1 MLRKVKSSLILVLIL
16 LLVVSCVDQS
26 GGSKSNKELKI
37 APTSV
42 VVTKI
47 LHELKVPPSQ
57 VVAIPSSKTYTV
69 PEEYKNAPEIGIAMS
84 PDMEKLSNIKPDV
97 VLGPNSLEGELSDK
111 YKKIGLNA
119 VFLNLKSASGMFK
132 SIEEL
137 GEMLGRQE
145 EAKVLVDDFVE
156 YMVEYREKHK
166 RSKSPRVLIL
176 MGLPGGSYVVATESS
191 YVGDLT
197 KLAGGTNVYGDGE
210 GQDFVNVSI
219 EDMLSKDPDIILR
232 TAHAYPEEVKKYF
245 KEEFASNEI
254 WQRFRAVKNKKVYDL
269 DHNSFGMSANFN
281 YKKGLESLEEVLYGD
296 N

>member
-1 MLRKVKSSLILVLIL
+1 MLKKAKSSLIIILIL
-16 LLVVSCVDQS
+16 LLVVGCVDQS
-26 GGSKSNKELKI
+26 GSSSSGKDLTI

-42 VVTKI
+42 VVTQI
-47 LHELKVPPSQ
+47 LHELNVPASQ
-57 VVAIPSSKTYTV
+57 VVAIPSTKTYSV

-84 PDMEKLSNIKPDV
+84 PDMEKLSNIKPDI

-119 VFLNLKSASGMFK
+119 VFLNLKSVSGMFK

-137 GEMLGRQE
+137 GAMLGREE
-145 EAKVLVDDFVE
+145 EAKVLVDDFVN

-166 RSKSPRVLIL
+166 HSDSPRVLVL

-197 KLAGGTNVYGDGE
+197 KLAGATNVYGDGE
-210 GQDFVNVSI
+210 GQDFINVSI

-245 KEEFASNEI
+245 EEEFSENDI
-254 WQRFRAVKNKKVYDL
+254 WQRFRAVQDKKVYDL
-269 DHNSFGMSANFN
+269 DNASFGMSANFN
-281 YKKGLESLEEVLYGD
+281 YKKGLESLEEVLYD
-296 N
+296 NN